1 MKILFRNNTKNRFM
15 SGVELRNLTKK
26 VMRIM
31 LKSLGNKNIEVS
43 ILIIGDGS
51 MRLLNNK
58 YRGINS
64 PTDVLSFPMTEKG
77 EDIISTDVPLLL
89 GDIAISLETAAR
101 QAENAGHSIHKE
113 VVLLLCHG
121 FLHLLHYDDKEKNA
135 RRKIFAEQ
143 NRWMEIF
150 EREGII

>member
-15 SGVELRNLTKK
+15 PGAELRNLAKR
-26 VMRIM
+26 VMTIM
-31 LKSLGNKNIEVS
+31 LRSLPKINTEVS
-43 ILIIGDGS
+43 ILIMDDGP

-58 YRGINS
+58 YRGINA
-64 PTDVLSFPMTEKG
+64 PTDVLSFPMTEK
-77 EDIISTDVPLLL
+77 EENNIPPDAPYLL

-101 QAENAGHSIHKE
+101 QAENAGHTINKE

-121 FLHLLHYDDKEKNA
+121 FLHLLHHDHIEKGE
-135 RRKIFAEQ
+135 RRKMFAEQ

-150 EREGII
+150 EHKGII